1 MKPTRMTRRQL
12 AGAVLTTAAAAQTAA
27 SAQAPASARSTPD
40 GELQAARERNQRTS
54 ETLAAAWAKVK
65 VPMETEPAFH
75 FTA

>member
-1 MKPTRMTRRQL
+1 MKPSRMTRRQL
-12 AGAVLTTAAAAQTAA
+12 AGAILTTAAAAQTP
-27 SAQAPASARSTPD
+27 APTPSTPD

-65 VPMETEPAFH
+65 APIETEPAFH